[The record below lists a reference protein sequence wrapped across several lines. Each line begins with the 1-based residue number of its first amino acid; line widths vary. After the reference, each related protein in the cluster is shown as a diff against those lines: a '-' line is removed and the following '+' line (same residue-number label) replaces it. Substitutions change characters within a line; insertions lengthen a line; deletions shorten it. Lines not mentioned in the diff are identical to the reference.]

1 MACAD
6 KLVFHRGIG
15 DGVAV
20 RGHAGI
26 AWPPQRTPW
35 RCNDGVT
42 MPLDP
47 GAQSVLDLIRD
58 SGRPALQT
66 LTPEE
71 AREVST
77 AAATV
82 LQPDPPVVAE
92 VEDLTCSGPAGPIGL
107 RRYRGLGTDAGV
119 ALPCLV
125 FIHGGGWVI
134 GSLYTYDQLCRSLA
148 NHLGACVI
156 SVDYRLAPEHRF
168 PAAVDDCAAA
178 LRFINAEATALRID
192 ATRIAVGG
200 DSAGGNLSA
209 VMALMGRD
217 GTVPAPGFQLLLYPA
232 TDLGA
237 AQRPSHERCIEG
249 YPLTT
254 ATMGWFID
262 HYIPDAAAR
271 IDWRASPLRAASLA
285 GTAPAFVMT
294 CGYDPLRDE
303 GIAYAERLDA
313 EGVPVTHLHV
323 ATQMHAYLTMGRL
336 VPTSDITLRQAAA
349 ALRAHWGLA

>member
-1 MACAD
+1 
-6 KLVFHRGIG
+6 
-15 DGVAV
+15 
-20 RGHAGI
+20 
-26 AWPPQRTPW
+26 
-35 RCNDGVT
+35 

-47 GAQSVLDLIRD
+47 GAQAVLDLIRD
-58 SGRPALQT
+58 SGRPALHT
-66 LTPEE
+66 LTPDQ

-77 AAATV
+77 AATPV
-82 LQPDPPVVAE
+82 LQPDPQDVVE
-92 VEDLTCSGPAGPIGL
+92 VADLACPGPAGPIGL
-107 RRYRGLGTDAGV
+107 RHYRGIGTDPNA

-178 LRFINAEATALRID
+178 WRFINAEAASLRID
-192 ATRIAVGG
+192 PARIAVGG

-209 VMALMGRD
+209 VLALMGRD
-217 GTVPAPGFQLLLYPA
+217 GAVSPPGFQLLLYPA
-232 TDLGA
+232 TDLA
-237 AQRPSHERCIEG
+237 AVARPSYDRCIDG
-249 YPLTT
+249 YPLTA
-254 ATMGWFID
+254 ATMRWFID
-262 HYIPDAAAR
+262 HYIPDLPSR
-271 IDWRASPLRAASLA
+271 TDWRASPLRAASLA

-294 CGYDPLRDE
+294 CGHDPLCDE
-303 GIAYAERLDA
+303 GVAYAERLDV

-323 ATQMHAYLTMGRL
+323 ANQMHAYLTMGRL

>member
-1 MACAD
+1 
-6 KLVFHRGIG
+6 
-15 DGVAV
+15 
-20 RGHAGI
+20 
-26 AWPPQRTPW
+26 
-35 RCNDGVT
+35 

-47 GAQSVLDLIRD
+47 GAQAVLDQIRE
-58 SGRPALQT
+58 SGRPPLHT
-66 LTPEE
+66 LAPDA
-71 AREVST
+71 AREVSV
-77 AAATV
+77 ASVPV
-82 LQPDPPVVAE
+82 LQPDPQPVAE
-92 VEDLTCSGPAGPIGL
+92 VEDLACPGPAGPIGL
-107 RRYRGLGTDAGV
+107 RRYRGLGTHADAV
-119 ALPCLV
+119 LPCLV

-178 LRFINAEATALRID
+178 LRFVTDQAAALRID
-192 ATRIAVGG
+192 PARIAVGG

-217 GTVPAPGFQLLLYPA
+217 GAVPAPGFQLLLYPV
-232 TDLGA
+232 TDMAGET
-237 AQRPSHERCIEG
+237 RSYDRCIEG

-254 ATMGWFID
+254 TTMRWFID
-262 HYIPDAAAR
+262 HYVPQAADR

-294 CGYDPLRDE
+294 CGHDPLCDE
-303 GIAYAERLDA
+303 GIAYAKRLDG
-313 EGVPVTHLHV
+313 EGVAVTHLHV
-323 ATQMHAYLTMGRL
+323 ANQMHAYLTMGRFI
-336 VPTSDITLRQAAA
+336 PTSDVTLRQAAA